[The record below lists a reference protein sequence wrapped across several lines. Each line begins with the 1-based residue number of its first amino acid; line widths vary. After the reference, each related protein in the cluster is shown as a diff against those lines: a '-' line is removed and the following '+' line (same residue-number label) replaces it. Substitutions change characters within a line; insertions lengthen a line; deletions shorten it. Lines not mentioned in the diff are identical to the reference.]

1 MIIPEI
7 DGVGGVTTFCG
18 KAPFALYNKSGK
30 EILPHKELEGTVLD
44 DYP

>member
-1 MIIPEI
+1 MALVASRLFVAKLPSLSII
-7 DGVGGVTTFCG
+7 
-18 KAPFALYNKSGK
+18 KAEK